1 MTSGLVD
8 VGYSLPKGQA
18 GKLIFFAPWG
28 HVVFCLQFCTLITN
42 LKQIEVF
49 YIVYV
54 LFNTVEPV
62 PMSKKFASGIGMEAI
77 IFFV

>member
-1 MTSGLVD
+1 MWFFSTILHLNHKFNANLSLNKKTSE
-8 VGYSLPKGQA
+8 Q
-18 GKLIFFAPWG
+18 I
-28 HVVFCLQFCTLITN
+28 CCTLN
-42 LKQIEVF
+42 